1 MLKPFHQMYQK
12 HFKKKLFN
20 KLIAMYSL
28 IAVASLV
35 TVSVFAYEFFA
46 RKDVSNALMEQQRT
60 VDTINRYID
69 QKNDLAQA
77 IVQQVYQDNMLIQDT
92 VYLLNE
98 GYEQYIRYR
107 LDAYSS
113 SNVFY
118 VRKMQEFFMLQFWK
132 DPDLQN
138 INLISPTKQF
148 AYMYTGDGAKGG
160 LYDWSQDPQVNMQW
174 KMDRF
179 GQRVTS
185 YMKQSKKED
194 NSADIQDMPV
204 FRPSD
209 RLVDIMGQEETK
221 RLGQKGQQGQ
231 GPILVKENVI
241 QSESEKLPLI
251 SVTNRVSSP
260 ESLLTAGHITIDFNA
275 NGIGRQIGYSL
286 RGEQWL
292 VLNQKGDVI
301 YPSSQAQDAVKW
313 ANVDELSKLERNKP
327 QSIELN
333 GKSTYVTVSQTNKLG
348 LYVIGALPEAAITNH
363 LSGLKNTI
371 GIVTT
376 LCIFAVLMVTYLSVL
391 HLSRRTQTI
400 VMAMKKVQEGNLNV
414 RLPVTREDELGLIAG
429 SFNQMC
435 EDLKQYINKVY
446 KSELKQKH
454 AELIALQAQIKP
466 HFLYNTLEVIRMRA
480 VSKGAHD
487 VGEMIYS
494 LAAMFRHMV
503 KDKTIITVNEEI
515 ENCRRYLELTR
526 IRYRDK
532 LQFTIQMDERLG
544 GYNTMKLSVQPLI
557 ENYLVHGIVL
567 DRNDN
572 HIRIEVDQ
580 DEGELIIRVADNGKG
595 IEPERLQEIQRDLEQ
610 PNIQDHGSLGLKNV
624 QERLRI
630 LYGEQYGL
638 TIDSTLH
645 VGTTATVRVPLQ

>member
-20 KLIAMYSL
+20 KLIAIYSL

-77 IVQQVYQDNMLIQDT
+77 IVQQVYQDNLLIQDT

-113 SNVFY
+113 SNMFY

-148 AYMYTGDGAKGG
+148 AYMYTSDGVKGG
-160 LYDWSQDPQVNMQW
+160 LYDWGQDPQMNTQW
-174 KMDRF
+174 KMNRY
-179 GQRVTS
+179 GERVSS
-185 YMKQSKKED
+185 YTNQSKKEET
-194 NSADIQDMPV
+194 SADIQDIPLL
-204 FRPSD
+204 RHSD
-209 RLVDIMGQEETK
+209 RLVDMLDPDGSKRVEKQAQASIPTK
-221 RLGQKGQQGQ
+221 T
-231 GPILVKENVI
+231 NVI
-241 QSESEKLPLI
+241 KSESEKLPLI
-251 SVTNRVSSP
+251 SFTNRVSSP

-286 RGEQWL
+286 RGEQWI
-292 VLNQKGDVI
+292 VLDQKGEII
-301 YPSSQAQDAVKW
+301 YPASQTQGTSTW
-313 ANVDELSKLERNKP
+313 ADVEELSKLERNKP
-327 QSIELN
+327 QSIQVD
-333 GKSTYVTVSQTNKLG
+333 GKSSYVTVSQTNKLG
-348 LYVIGALPEAAITNH
+348 LYVVGALPEAAITDH

-371 GIVTT
+371 GIVTI

-400 VMAMKKVQEGNLNV
+400 VMAMKKVQEGNLNA

-532 LQFTIQMDERLG
+532 LQFTIHMDERLG

-567 DRNDN
+567 DRKDN
-572 HIRIEVDQ
+572 HIRIEVTQHQGD
-580 DEGELIIRVADNGKG
+580 LIIRVSDNGKG
-595 IEPERLQEIQRDLEQ
+595 IEPERLQEIQNDLEQ
-610 PNIQDHGSLGLKNV
+610 PQIQDHGSLGLKNV

-630 LYGEQYGL
+630 LYGNEYGL

>member
-1 MLKPFHQMYQK
+1 MLKPFHQMYQR

-20 KLIAMYSL
+20 KLIAIYSL

-35 TVSVFAYEFFA
+35 TVSVFAYEFFV

-69 QKNDLAQA
+69 QKHDLAQA
-77 IVQQVYQDNMLIQDT
+77 IVQQMYQDNLIIQDT

-138 INLISPTKQF
+138 INLISPKKQF
-148 AYMYTGDGAKGG
+148 AYMYTGDGVKGG
-160 LYDWSQDPQVNMQW
+160 LYDWSQDPQMNMQW
-174 KMDRF
+174 KMDRY
-179 GQRVTS
+179 GQRVAS
-185 YMKQSKKED
+185 YANQSKKED
-194 NSADIQDMPV
+194 NSADIQDMPML
-204 FRPSD
+204 RNSD
-209 RLVDIMGQEETK
+209 RLVGMMEQEETK
-221 RLGQKGQQGQ
+221 RLEQQRQ
-231 GPILVKENVI
+231 GSVPVKENVI
-241 QSESEKLPLI
+241 KSESEKLPLI

-275 NGIGRQIGYSL
+275 NGIGRQLGYSI

-292 VLNQKGDVI
+292 VLNQKGDVV
-301 YPSSQAQDAVKW
+301 YPSSQAQDAEKW

-333 GKSTYVTVSQTNKLG
+333 GETSYVTVSQTNKLG
-348 LYVIGALPEAAITNH
+348 LYVVGSLPKASITDH

-371 GIVTT
+371 GIVTI
-376 LCIFAVLMVTYLSVL
+376 LCIFAVLMVTYISML

-400 VMAMKKVQEGNLNV
+400 MMAMKKVQEGNLNA

-532 LQFTIQMDERLG
+532 LQFTIQMDDRLG

-572 HIRIEVDQ
+572 HIRIEVAQ
-580 DEGELIIRVADNGKG
+580 DEDDLIIRVTDNGKG

-630 LYGEQYGL
+630 LYGEPYGL

-645 VGTTATVRVPLQ
+645 AGTTATVRVPLQ

>member
-1 MLKPFHQMYQK
+1 MYQR

-20 KLIAMYSL
+20 KLIAIYSL

-35 TVSVFAYEFFA
+35 TVSVFAYEFFV

-69 QKNDLAQA
+69 QKHDLAQA
-77 IVQQVYQDNMLIQDT
+77 IVQQMYQDNLIIQDT

-138 INLISPTKQF
+138 INLISPKKQF
-148 AYMYTGDGAKGG
+148 AYMYTGDGVKGG
-160 LYDWSQDPQVNMQW
+160 LYDWSQDPQMNMQW
-174 KMDRF
+174 KMDRY
-179 GQRVTS
+179 GQRVAS
-185 YMKQSKKED
+185 YANQSKKED
-194 NSADIQDMPV
+194 NSADIQDMPML
-204 FRPSD
+204 RNSD
-209 RLVDIMGQEETK
+209 RLVGMMEQEETK
-221 RLGQKGQQGQ
+221 RLEQQRQ
-231 GPILVKENVI
+231 GSVPVKENVI
-241 QSESEKLPLI
+241 KSESEKLPLI

-275 NGIGRQIGYSL
+275 NGIGRQLGYSI

-292 VLNQKGDVI
+292 VLNQKGDVV
-301 YPSSQAQDAVKW
+301 YPSSQAQDAEKW

-333 GKSTYVTVSQTNKLG
+333 GETSYVTVSQTNKLG
-348 LYVIGALPEAAITNH
+348 LYVVGSLPKASITDH

-371 GIVTT
+371 GIVTI
-376 LCIFAVLMVTYLSVL
+376 LCIFAVLMVTYISML

-400 VMAMKKVQEGNLNV
+400 MMAMKKVQEGNLNA

-532 LQFTIQMDERLG
+532 LQFTIQMDDRLG

-572 HIRIEVDQ
+572 HIRIEVAQ
-580 DEGELIIRVADNGKG
+580 DEDDLIIRVTDNGKG

-630 LYGEQYGL
+630 LYGEPYGL

-645 VGTTATVRVPLQ
+645 AGTTATVRVPLQ